1 MGQPSRAWSIVL
13 LGSIVLAGCAG
24 VRPEKTLYERVGGLP
39 TIRQVVDDFVNRL
52 RADPRVQEF
61 FADSNI
67 PMVKERITHLTCEVA
82 GGPCTYLGA
91 DMKTSHVGLRISDAH
106 FDAVVEDFAASLDK
120 FGVRPREKGE
130 FLSILGKLRADIV
143 ENR

>member
-1 MGQPSRAWSIVL
+1 MTQPSGAWSILL
-13 LGSIVLAGCAG
+13 LGSTVLAGCAG
-24 VRPEKTLYERVGGLP
+24 TLPEKTLYERVGGLP

-52 RADPRVQEF
+52 REDPRVQEF

-67 PMVKERITHLTCEVA
+67 PMVKERLTHLTCEVA

-91 DMKTSHVGLRISDAH
+91 DMKTAHVGLRISDAH

-120 FGVRPREKGE
+120 FGVRTREKSE
-130 FLSILGKLRADIV
+130 LLSILGKLRADVV